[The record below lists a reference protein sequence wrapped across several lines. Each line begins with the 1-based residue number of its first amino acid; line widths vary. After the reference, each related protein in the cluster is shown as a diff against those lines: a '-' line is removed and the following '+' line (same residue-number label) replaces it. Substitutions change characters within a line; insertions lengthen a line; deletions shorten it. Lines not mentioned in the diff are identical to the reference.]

1 MSFSG
6 RIFSDL
12 LSTLLSMQARGGGV
26 DRKNPLFWLFRFK
39 RLLPESASQ
48 IDDCHLWSRPG
59 NAGTEFGLWFART
72 HPQAVL
78 KGFHATR
85 VKSLFVSMHS
95 VSLMSNV
102 LSLLQWVSQVQKRSA
117 RTEDQSREFLPL
129 RTLEFLFDMSYH

>member
-48 IDDCHLWSRPG
+48 IDDCHLWSRKATQG
-59 NAGTEFGLWFART
+59 QNSAYGLLEPTAKTCTNKTQWPRGACLWPRAATAFLNWIY
-72 HPQAVL
+72 L
-78 KGFHATR
+78 K
-85 VKSLFVSMHS
+85 LFFESIM
-95 VSLMSNV
+95 L
-102 LSLLQWVSQVQKRSA
+102 
-117 RTEDQSREFLPL
+117 DQPANKA
-129 RTLEFLFDMSYH
+129 